1 MTKWQRTIIEAV
13 SKDGVTCEFIGKTG
27 RDHNKFRLRQGSV
40 TAMMTTSFTVSDEHF
55 ALKKI
60 VADAKRILRNKS
72 LGCWQNDYAAD
83 S

>member
-13 SKDGVTCEFIGKTG
+13 STDGVTCGVIGKTG
-27 RDHNKFRLRQGSV
+27 RGHYKFRLQQGAV
-40 TAMMTTSFTVSDEHF
+40 TAMMTTSTTVSDEHF

-72 LGCWQNDYAAD
+72 LG